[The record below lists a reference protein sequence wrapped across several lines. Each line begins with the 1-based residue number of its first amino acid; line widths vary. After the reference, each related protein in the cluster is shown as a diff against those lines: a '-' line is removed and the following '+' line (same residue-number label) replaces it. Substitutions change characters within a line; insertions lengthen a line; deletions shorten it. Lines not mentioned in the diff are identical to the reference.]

1 MKLLLLTEQSTVGAN
16 PLQEEYKTIG
26 NTTLLS
32 GNPFRSQ
39 KGTAVVALESKS
51 LCLFVCQ
58 EF

>member
-1 MKLLLLTEQSTVGAN
+1 MGAN

-32 GNPFRSQ
+32 GNPFLSQ
-39 KGTAVVALESKS
+39 KGTAVALESKS

-58 EF
+58 KEF